1 MRFPLDFT
9 LRRLAERQAHD
20 DDGQTPEQ
28 VATWCKSTSLTKNGD
43 EIMFPNQGDV
53 WSVGETKGFGW
64 TGGVNVVDGQSQ
76 TFSLEIGSEDDTDGS
91 KPVKVF
97 ADKTFKYPSSDW
109 QVWNDDCP
117 DTYLSYYWT
126 IPKDFHVGDTR
137 FFARLINTTDPDNKT
152 TLTSSFFYID
162 SNPAEVALQATSPTE
177 AAASEEITSSPTS
190 ATSVSTLVSETTSA
204 PTATLNAVADADVT
218 EVPASSEL
226 SAQAKA
232 GIGAGVGILGLML
245 ILIGFFFWWYKKRQN
260 RGIQEKGFV
269 KPALTIN
276 TPESPTS
283 DAGQSLKPRMSTG
296 GLSARPRLSEVGS
309 IGSRLSEG
317 RISPRPILS
326 EGRNSPK
333 LRLSES
339 GSARPRLSE
348 GRNSPKSPLSEG
360 RISPRPRVSDG
371 GSSSRPRISR
381 EMEDV
386 PGSPLY
392 RTPSERDGHRRSIR
406 IVYEPNQDPLGLPSD
421 ASMWSPKNS
430 QDGLNKS

>member
-9 LRRLAERQAHD
+9 LKRLAERQVHD
-20 DDGQTPEQ
+20 DEQTPAE
-28 VATWCKSTSLTKNGD
+28 WCKSTSLTKNGD

-76 TFSLEIGSEDDTDGS
+76 TFSLEIGSEDDTNGS

-97 ADKTFKYPSSDW
+97 ADKTFQYPSDDW

-126 IPKDFHVGDTR
+126 IPKDFDIGDTR
-137 FFARLINTTDPDNKT
+137 FVARLINTTDPDNKT
-152 TLTSSFFYID
+152 TLTSNFFYID
-162 SNPAEVALQATSPTE
+162 SHPAEVALQAFAPTE
-177 AAASEEITSSPTS
+177 SEAPDAITLSPAS
-190 ATSVSTLVSETTSA
+190 ATSVSTLVSETSVSA

-218 EVPASSEL
+218 AVPASSGL
-226 SAQAKA
+226 STSAKA

-269 KPALTIN
+269 QPVLTIN
-276 TPESPTS
+276 TPESPMS

-317 RISPRPILS
+317 RISPRPLLS

-333 LRLSES
+333 PRLSES

-371 GSSSRPRISR
+371 SSARPRLSR
-381 EMEDV
+381 DMEDV

-392 RTPSERDGHRRSIR
+392 RTRTERESHRKSIR
-406 IVYEPNQDPLGLPSD
+406 LVYEPNQDPLGLPAD
-421 ASMWSPKNS
+421 VSMWSPKNS
-430 QDGLNKS
+430 QDGLNRS